1 MKEYHNYKSKLDL
14 ADYQFA
20 KNYVNHQGPKLLCGV
35 FVSQSITIE
44 GIKNVLI
51 KQAAL
56 ILKIPRISLPY
67 LKKPCG
73 GFYSHFLC
81 IFIRLFRSKMTKNPV
96 SRQKNA
102 KILQDIDFFNR
113 MSVKSTIKNYFF
125 FSKSFVC
132 LGGQNLILNV
142 TLMKAIFCSLTSHE
156 EAKDMENEK

>member
-1 MKEYHNYKSKLDL
+1 MDQVLTYQWQRVNSSDLSNAMFDIGTNVWVSTMKEYHNYNSKKSDL
-14 ADYQFA
+14 ADFQFA
-20 KNYVNHQGPKLLCGV
+20 KNYVNHQGSKLLSGV
-35 FVSQSITIE
+35 FVSQSITIQ
-44 GIKNVLI
+44 GIKNVLT

-102 KILQDIDFFNR
+102 KIL
-113 MSVKSTIKNYFF
+113 
-125 FSKSFVC
+125 
-132 LGGQNLILNV
+132 
-142 TLMKAIFCSLTSHE
+142 
-156 EAKDMENEK
+156 